1 MAITHTSFLPHD
13 TQILTIARAF
23 LNIAFN
29 VGSPGRLE
37 DRVHRRLVRHHVIQR
52 EKAMRTTIATSK
64 FAFLTVGVLA
74 LALLGTA
81 GSASAGTWDQ
91 RHPRRAEVN
100 DRLAIQNFRINRELR
115 EGEIGWRQARAL
127 HAEDHAIRQK
137 ERAMAIARGGTIS
150 RGEQRLLNHE
160 ESFVSHRIGY

>member
-1 MAITHTSFLPHD
+1 MGRARFRSTDAPRHRDRNNRAGAAESFTRGLVNGRALSSLAAVSRRRVMAITQTSFLPHD
-13 TQILTIARAF
+13 TPILTIARAF

-115 EGEIGWRQARAL
+115 EGEIG
-127 HAEDHAIRQK
+127 
-137 ERAMAIARGGTIS
+137 
-150 RGEQRLLNHE
+150 
-160 ESFVSHRIGY
+160 

>member
-1 MAITHTSFLPHD
+1 
-13 TQILTIARAF
+13 
-23 LNIAFN
+23 
-29 VGSPGRLE
+29 
-37 DRVHRRLVRHHVIQR
+37 
-52 EKAMRTTIATSK
+52 MRTTIATSK